1 MELENIRKLIDLLAV
16 NQENLQK
23 VINLDIQA
31 ITRGINIHIIKNK
44 FQKKGYHIIAAEI
57 GVPRNYLREW
67 VQQFKYIN
75 ETNSGGKKYRLEG
88 AGRNPS
94 TLKIEDKLLCW
105 LNEQRRFEIA
115 ITTNE
120 IITKLIE
127 LEPNKKENS
136 YHSFQLWCYRF
147 LKRNPY
153 GIRIITHIGQKLKDT
168 CKEEY
173 HKFFL
178 KLYIKWDSIL
188 VIKKIIPIYLT
199 WTKHQSDSR
208 WYLKLQ

>member
-44 FQKKGYHIIAAEI
+44 FQKKGYHKIAAELDF
-57 GVPRNYLREW
+57 PRNCYKEW
-67 VQQFKYIN
+67 VQQFQYID

-105 LNEQRRFEIA
+105 LRVQRRLEIV

-127 LEPNKKENS
+127 LEP
-136 YHSFQLWCYRF
+136 
-147 LKRNPY
+147 
-153 GIRIITHIGQKLKDT
+153 
-168 CKEEY
+168 
-173 HKFFL
+173 
-178 KLYIKWDSIL
+178 
-188 VIKKIIPIYLT
+188 IKKKILIILCNYGDICF
-199 WTKHQSDSR
+199 
-208 WYLKLQ
+208 